1 MNDWLY
7 SSVNMCYMELAQS
20 KGHRYKGQTSSLWD
34 NILYYPANEVMMG
47 SHSAWDIVPRNI
59 ALFT

>member
-20 KGHRYKGQTSSLWD
+20 KGHRYKGQAT
-34 NILYYPANEVMMG
+34 ANEVMMG